1 MIDAGNVRLVEQV
14 ANRFR
19 ALGDE
24 NRIRLLARL
33 SRSAA
38 NVRTL
43 TQELGISQAAASK
56 HLAVLRRAGLVS
68 CQSKGP
74 QSIYRISDPSV
85 DVLCGIVCQ
94 GVLDYVQKQAEAI
107 TAGPVDKA
115 TRGR

>member
-1 MIDAGNVRLVEQV
+1 MMDVTNPKLVEHV

-33 SRSAA
+33 AKCPA

-43 TQELGISQAAASK
+43 TEDLRISQAAASK
-56 HLAVLRRAGLVS
+56 HLSVLRRAGLVTYEA
-68 CQSKGP
+68 KGP

-85 DVLCGIVCQ
+85 EKLCGMVCQ
-94 GVLDYVQKQAEAI
+94 GVLEFVRREARAI
-107 TAGPVDKA
+107 NDASIN
-115 TRGR
+115 